1 HGITPCLRLF
11 VHVQV
16 CLYPRKSDSLMN
28 VPFLV
33 SPRLSLISSY
43 AYCKHSC
50 NDQPCCCANIIKV
63 TTVSPIPSFKSS
75 ILLRESAAPISPNS
89 SIDFSI
95 CLLGSALCNPF
106 SKDQYSI
113 NLTNVAI
120 VTLSVLF
127 LTSFTETYSN
137 KYFF

>member
-1 HGITPCLRLF
+1 RRVPSNFTSILSCSLSTSTLFSYTSLFRSHGITPCLRLF

-75 ILLRESAAPISPNS
+75 GLLRDKAAPTSPAS
-89 SIDFSI
+89 S
-95 CLLGSALCNPF
+95 
-106 SKDQYSI
+106 
-113 NLTNVAI
+113 
-120 VTLSVLF
+120 
-127 LTSFTETYSN
+127 
-137 KYFF
+137 